1 MQTVKDVLVT
11 TICVFVAFLADLC
24 FLWNRVGTSD
34 GLSVLDRLEHCCM
47 SGHIF
52 LGGCCSWLCVLG
64 CNVLP
69 HLETGHPGAPSTLIK
84 KKRFA
89 QGTTLSIDTR
99 ANTPAIQGVFYG
111 PVTTQA
117 VF

>member
-1 MQTVKDVLVT
+1 
-11 TICVFVAFLADLC
+11 VAFLADFC
-24 FLWNRVGTSD
+24 FLWNRVRTSD
-34 GLSVLDRLEHCCM
+34 GFSVLDRLEHYCVI
-47 SGHIF
+47 GHIF

-69 HLETGHPGAPSTLIK
+69 HLETGHPGSPSTFIK

-89 QGTTLSIDTR
+89 QSTALTIDTT
-99 ANTPAIQGVFYG
+99 AKPPAIQGVFYG
-111 PVTTQA
+111 LVTTQA